1 MEKIKELA
9 KYSNFDKAQDN
20 AFNYLGDDAV
30 LFYSPKPDKKYRIYD
45 PLQNKWVDFGQMGY
59 EDYTKHLDEERR
71 NSYLRRTANM
81 KGDWKTNKY
90 SANNLSRNIL
100 W

>member
-45 PLQNKWVDFGQMGY
+45 PYKINGLISGRWA
-59 EDYTKHLDEERR
+59 TKTIR
-71 NSYLRRTANM
+71 S
-81 KGDWKTNKY
+81 
-90 SANNLSRNIL
+90 IL
-100 W
+100 TKSVAILTSVEPQI